1 MSPRKRRNNFSHAL
15 ASFAG
20 PDHDLLDDLVQDVF
34 LRVVENLTTYAP
46 SHPFARWIYTIA
58 LNVGRNHA
66 RRSSLVVPLN
76 PDEFDETVSALETSD
91 NAADV
96 ATLTRMVAQLPMAMR
111 EVVSLRVGSDMAY
124 GDIAELLG
132 IPEGSARS
140 RMHNAIRILRDQ
152 SRAFEQRRSTENE

>member
-1 MSPRKRRNNFSHAL
+1 M
-15 ASFAG
+15 
-20 PDHDLLDDLVQDVF
+20 
-34 LRVVENLTTYAP
+34 
-46 SHPFARWIYTIA
+46 
-58 LNVGRNHA
+58 
-66 RRSSLVVPLN
+66 PLN